1 MAKKATELPDN
12 EKPKEEAADIVAELG
27 DIGKKLSEALSTAWN
42 SEERHKIQ
50 QDVAEGLNKLSAE
63 LSKTA
68 TNIRE
73 SDMGQKVESG
83 VKQAREDIESGKVAD
98 DIRDGLLKALRGLG
112 EAIDKMADSFTPY
125 EEPPKE

>member
-1 MAKKATELPDN
+1 
-12 EKPKEEAADIVAELG
+12 
-27 DIGKKLSEALSTAWN
+27 
-42 SEERHKIQ
+42 
-50 QDVAEGLNKLSAE
+50 
-63 LSKTA
+63 
-68 TNIRE
+68 
-73 SDMGQKVESG
+73 MGQKVESG